1 MELSLVNKSYINGR
15 AEISNVASIE
25 DAIIDNAVVEDFELP
40 ESDISREQFIYANT
54 VGVTPEDLKTGCI
67 IPVFSKDNES
77 TISHTEFVEITNEV
91 AGRFF
96 KGERLL
102 LPSIRVSHPIKGRIP
117 EAMGKP
123 AKDLME
129 AEKTL
134 YYERMAFVI
143 ELPGITEIVSGNS
156 LSLTIGGVRAYN
168 HENLYNKKT
177 EEKLKIF
184 IGFKNK
190 VCCNLCIFTD
200 GAFKE
205 IRVRTMH
212 ELAIEIYNLIS
223 AFEPYK
229 QMQTLQ
235 SFGNYQLSESQ
246 FAHLLGKARMYQHLP
261 IVDKKELQPFPLSDT
276 QVGLVAREYYHD
288 KAFNRDENGSIDLWR
303 LYNLFTGANKSSYID
318 TFLDRGA
325 QCYSF
330 TRFLTGQIDA
340 GNKSWYLGDGNIYVK
355 TIN

>member
-1 MELSLVNKSYINGR
+1 MELSVVKQSYINGR
-15 AEISNVASIE
+15 AEITDNSATD
-25 DAIIDNAVVEDFELP
+25 DAIIENAVVEDFELP
-40 ESDISREQFIYANT
+40 ESEISKDQFIHANT
-54 VGVTPEDLKTGCI
+54 IPVLLHDLKRHCI

-77 TISHTEFVEITNEV
+77 TISHSEFVEITNEV

-102 LPSIRVSHPIKGRIP
+102 LPSIRVSHSIKGRIP

-123 AKDLME
+123 AKELIE
-129 AEKTL
+129 SEKTL

-143 ELPGITEIVSGNS
+143 EVPGITETVSGNS

-168 HENLYNKKT
+168 HENLYNKKS
-177 EEKLKIF
+177 EEKFKIF
-184 IGFKNK
+184 IGFKNT
-190 VCCNLCIFTD
+190 VCCNLCIFSD

-212 ELAIEIYNLIS
+212 ELALEIYNLIS
-223 AFEPYK
+223 TFDPYR

-235 SFGNYQLSESQ
+235 NFQNYSLTESQ

-261 IVDKKELQPFPLSDT
+261 ILDKKELQQFPLSDT
-276 QVGLVAREYYHD
+276 QVSMVAGEYYHD
-288 KAFNRDENGSIDLWR
+288 KAFNREENGSIDLWK

-355 TIN
+355 SI

>member
-1 MELSLVNKSYINGR
+1 MELRIVNECHIMEPNDAPEDTLIND
-15 AEISNVASIE
+15 AVIE
-25 DAIIDNAVVEDFELP
+25 DAVVEEVELP
-40 ESDISREQFIYANT
+40 QSDISRGQFIHGNT
-54 VGVTPEDLKTGCI
+54 IGTSLDELKTGCI
-67 IPVFSKDNES
+67 IPSFSKDNES
-77 TISHTEFVEITNEV
+77 SLSHTEFIEITNEV

-102 LPSIRVSHPIKGRIP
+102 QPSIRVSHPVKGRIP
-117 EAMGKP
+117 SAMGKP
-123 AKDLME
+123 ARDLLE

-134 YYERMAFVI
+134 FWERMAFVI
-143 ELPGITEIVSGNS
+143 ELPDITETVSGNN
-156 LSLTIGGVRAYN
+156 LSLTVGGVRAYN
-168 HENLYNKKT
+168 QMNLNNRKC
-177 EEKLKIF
+177 EEKFKIF

-205 IRVRTMH
+205 IRVRTLH
-212 ELAIEIYNLIS
+212 ELALEVYNLIS
-223 AFEPYK
+223 AFEPYR

-235 SFGNYQLSESQ
+235 NFGNYSLSESQ
-246 FAHLLGKARMYQHLP
+246 FAHLLGKARMFQHLP
-261 IVDKKELQPFPLSDT
+261 LRDKKELQQFPLSDT

-288 KAFNRDENGSIDLWR
+288 KSFNRDENGSIDLWR

-330 TRFLTGQIDA
+330 TRFLTNQIDA
-340 GNKSWYLGDGNIYVK
+340 GSKSWYLGDGNIYVK
-355 TIN
+355 SYD

>member
-1 MELSLVNKSYINGR
+1 MELNLVTKSHIN
-15 AEISNVASIE
+15 ATANVAVNTTANDAIIE
-25 DAIIDNAVVEDFELP
+25 DAIIEDFELP

-54 VGVTPEDLKTGCI
+54 VGVTPLDLKTGCI

-77 TISHTEFVEITNEV
+77 TISHTEFVEITNDV
-91 AGRFF
+91 VGRFF

-102 LPSIRVSHPIKGRIP
+102 QPSIRVSHPIKGRIP

-123 AKDLME
+123 AKELKE

-134 YYERMAFVI
+134 FWERMAFVI
-143 ELPGITEIVSGNS
+143 ELPGITETISGNS
-156 LSLTIGGVRAYN
+156 LTLTIGGVRAYN
-168 HENLYNKKT
+168 HENLYNKKS
-177 EEKLKIF
+177 EEKFKIF
-184 IGFKNK
+184 IGFKNT
-190 VCCNLCIFTD
+190 VCCNLCVFTD

-212 ELAIEIYNLIS
+212 ELALEIFNLIS
-223 AFEPYK
+223 AFEPYR

-235 SFGNYQLSESQ
+235 SFQNYSLTESQ

-261 IVDKKELQPFPLSDT
+261 VGIKKELQQFPLSDT
-276 QVGLVAREYYHD
+276 QVSMVAGEYYHD
-288 KAFNRDENGSIDLWR
+288 KAFSRDENGSIDLWR
-303 LYNLFTGANKSSYID
+303 LFNLFTGANKSSYID

-330 TRFLTGQIDA
+330 TRFLTNQIDS
-340 GNKSWYLGDGNIYVK
+340 GSKSWYLGEGNIYVK
-355 TIN
+355 SYD

>member
-1 MELSLVNKSYINGR
+1 MELNVVNKCYKE
-15 AEISNVASIE
+15 EIANVAVETAIE
-25 DAIIDNAVVEDFELP
+25 DAIIEDAIVEDFELP
-40 ESDISREQFIYANT
+40 ESDISKDQFIHANT
-54 VGVTPEDLKTGCI
+54 IPVALEDLKRQCI

-77 TISHTEFVEITNEV
+77 TISHSEFVEITNEV

-102 LPSIRVSHPIKGRIP
+102 LPSIRVSHSIKGRIP

-123 AKDLME
+123 AKELLDNE
-129 AEKTL
+129 RTL

-143 ELPGITEIVSGNS
+143 EVPGITETFSGNS

-168 HENLYNKKT
+168 HENLYNRKS
-177 EEKLKIF
+177 EEKFKIF

-190 VCCNLCIFTD
+190 VCTNLCIFTD
-200 GAFKE
+200 GSFRE
-205 IRVRTMH
+205 IKVRTMH

-223 AFEPYK
+223 TFDPYR

-235 SFGNYQLSESQ
+235 NFQNYSLSESQ

-261 IVDKKELQPFPLSDT
+261 IGIKKELQQFPLSDT
-276 QVGLVAREYYHD
+276 QVSMVAGEYYHD
-288 KAFNRDENGSIDLWR
+288 KAFSRDENGSIDLWR

-340 GNKSWYLGDGNIYVK
+340 GSKSWYLGDGNIYIK
-355 TIN
+355 SIN